1 MYCPLRIAHCAL
13 PIVALLYQ
21 LTHFPCWLLY
31 HSLTPLTGLWY
42 REFLHRVHHGLRGN
56 QGLSLLQRQSWEL
69 SQWGAWRLEP
79 STSPERKKERKRFH
93 PACFIYCE
101 IYAATLCCEYCQ
113 TVSLSLPLMRDARYF
128 NAVST
133 EIPDSQEKQR
143 LFLSIYL
150 SEYLE
155 QPILPDDELFITPLL
170 HSVRKFVLVSHLLW
184 VSQQF

>member
-1 MYCPLRIAHCAL
+1 
-13 PIVALLYQ
+13 
-21 LTHFPCWLLY
+21 
-31 HSLTPLTGLWY
+31 
-42 REFLHRVHHGLRGN
+42 
-56 QGLSLLQRQSWEL
+56 
-69 SQWGAWRLEP
+69 
-79 STSPERKKERKRFH
+79 
-93 PACFIYCE
+93 
-101 IYAATLCCEYCQ
+101 
-113 TVSLSLPLMRDARYF
+113 MRDARYF

-155 QPILPDDELFITPLL
+155 QPILPDDELFITPLI